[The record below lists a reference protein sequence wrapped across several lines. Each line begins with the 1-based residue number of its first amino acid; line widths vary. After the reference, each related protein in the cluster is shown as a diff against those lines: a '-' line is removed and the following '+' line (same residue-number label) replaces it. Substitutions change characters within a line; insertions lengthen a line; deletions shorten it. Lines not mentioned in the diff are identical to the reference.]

1 MAEAT
6 DTFGILK
13 QNLEDMGCGKE
24 VTEECMELVH
34 QERWKEVR
42 KLLMKHK
49 NKLLETLHMN
59 QSQIDCLD
67 YLVYKIDK
75 EHK

>member
-13 QNLEDMGCGKE
+13 QNLEDIGCRE
-24 VTEECMELVH
+24 EMTEECMELAH
-34 QERWKEVR
+34 EERWTEISQ
-42 KLLMKHK
+42 LLMQHK
-49 NKLLETLHMN
+49 RKLLETLHRN

-67 YLVYKIDK
+67 YLVYKIHK